1 MNTRTRLSL
10 SSAVL
15 LVGAV
20 TTACGGGGAGGAPGD
35 ASKDDF
41 CAAQASLLENIDID
55 FTDPEAAMP
64 NEKDMANALH
74 DWADELEKVGTPEG
88 IPDDARKGFE
98 EIVKQ
103 ASGISEA
110 DLKSEN
116 LDALEADM
124 SKEQKAN
131 AEAFNTYVTDNCG
144 SMLGDL
150 ETPEL
155 PE

>member
-20 TTACGGGGAGGAPGD
+20 TTACGGGGGGAPAD

-41 CAAQASLLENIDID
+41 CAAQTSLLESFDID
-55 FTDPEAAMP
+55 VTDPEAALP
-64 NEKDMANALH
+64 NEKDMADALH

-88 IPDDARKGFE
+88 ISEDARKGFE
-98 EIVKQ
+98 EIIKQ
-103 ASGISEA
+103 AGDISES
-110 DLKSEN
+110 DLKSPD
-116 LDALEADM
+116 LSALEADM
-124 SKEQKAN
+124 SEDAKAN
-131 AEAFNTYVTDNCG
+131 AEAFNTYVTDTCG

-155 PE
+155 PK